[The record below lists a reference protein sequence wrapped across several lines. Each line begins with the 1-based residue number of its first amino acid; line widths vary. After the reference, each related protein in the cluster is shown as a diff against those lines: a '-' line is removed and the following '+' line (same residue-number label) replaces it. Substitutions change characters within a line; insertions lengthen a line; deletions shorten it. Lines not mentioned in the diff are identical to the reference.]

1 MVHGFLSLGTQY
13 SHAASWYFRCSVFSS
28 LEREGNVY
36 APFQLKNFMVLYLHP
51 ILNGKTFLK
60 YVLCFNV
67 LNPCLSLIKDPFQ
80 KLFLLQR
87 LEQRFTGQGRAGF

>member
-1 MVHGFLSLGTQY
+1 
-13 SHAASWYFRCSVFSS
+13 
-28 LEREGNVY
+28 
-36 APFQLKNFMVLYLHP
+36 MVLYLHP